1 MSAGK
6 VVLGA
11 MIGMA
16 IGAVLGVLF
25 APAKGVTTRKQL
37 SKKGSQYV
45 GTIKDTAGEYV
56 NAIGDGIESARE
68 TAVDLGDRVKGAVD
82 SLVGA
87 EPSKHTRRT

>member
-6 VVLGA
+6 VVVGA

-25 APAKGVTTRKQL
+25 APDKGAKTRKQL
-37 SKKGSQYV
+37 AKKGSQYV
-45 GTIKDTAGEYV
+45 DTIKDTAGEYV
-56 NAIGDGIESARE
+56 NALGEGFESVKE
-68 TAVDLGDRVKGAVD
+68 TAVGLGDRVKGAVD

-87 EPSKHTRRT
+87 EPPKHTRRT

>member
-25 APAKGVTTRKQL
+25 APDKGASTRKQL
-37 SKKGSQYV
+37 SKKGSQYA
-45 GTIKDTAGEYV
+45 GTLKDTAGEYV
-56 NAIGDGIESARE
+56 DALGEGFESVRE
-68 TAVDLGDRVKGAVD
+68 TAVGLGDRVKGAVD
-82 SLVGA
+82 SLAGA
-87 EPSKHTRRT
+87 EPPKHTRRT

>member
-11 MIGMA
+11 MTGMA

-25 APAKGVTTRKQL
+25 APDKGANTRKQL

-45 GTIKDTAGEYV
+45 GTLKDTAGQYV
-56 NAIGDGIESARE
+56 DALGEGFERVKE
-68 TAVDLGDRVKGAVD
+68 TAVGLGDSVKGAVD
-82 SLVGA
+82 SLTGA
-87 EPSKHTRRT
+87 EPPKHTRRT

>member
-11 MIGMA
+11 MTGMA

-25 APAKGVTTRKQL
+25 APDKGANTRKQL

-45 GTIKDTAGEYV
+45 GTLKDTADEYV
-56 NAIGDGIESARE
+56 NALGEGFDSVRE